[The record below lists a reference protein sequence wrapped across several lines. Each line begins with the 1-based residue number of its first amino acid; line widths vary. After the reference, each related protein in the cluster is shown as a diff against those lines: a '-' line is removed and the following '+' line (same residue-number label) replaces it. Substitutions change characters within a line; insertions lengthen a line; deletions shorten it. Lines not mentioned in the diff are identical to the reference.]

1 MTRRFSRIRIS
12 RFAALVLVAT
22 SAMLLFSWSGLYD
35 VAASKGHWPA
45 VAWLLRY
52 TMENSVETRSA
63 LVEAPPLDDAALVE
77 RGAGHYE
84 TGCLPCH
91 GAPGSPS
98 NRIPNHMLPQP
109 PYLPTHVEQWST
121 EELFR
126 LVKHGLKYTGMPAW
140 PALSRDDEV
149 WAVVA
154 FLLRLPDLSPADY
167 ARLANGADSMVAQT
181 SDLPPLPET
190 PGALFPLAEA
200 VLIGACARCH
210 GVDGGGRPSGAFP
223 RLDLQTTEYLV
234 RALTEYAEGVRPS
247 GIMQPV
253 AAALSDDQIRRLA
266 AHYANGTVSIAVEA
280 GQAEAE
286 QELLARGLEIAAIGA
301 PDRQIPACSA
311 CHGLEQGPANRLF
324 PSISGQYAQQIRLQL
339 SLWKAGKRGGS
350 AYSDIMAA
358 IVANMTEDD
367 MDAVALYYASLPAAE
382 PETGE
387 RVTRSGDGSGG
398 G

>member
-1 MTRRFSRIRIS
+1 
-12 RFAALVLVAT
+12 
-22 SAMLLFSWSGLYD
+22 MLLFSWSGLYN

-45 VAWLLRY
+45 VAWLLRH

-63 LVEAPPLDDAALVE
+63 FIEAPPLGDAALVE

-98 NRIPNHMLPQP
+98 NRVPNHMLPQP
-109 PYLPTHVEQWST
+109 PYLPTHVEQWSA
-121 EELFR
+121 EELFW

-140 PALSRDDEV
+140 PAKSRDDEV

-154 FLLRLPDLSPADY
+154 FLLRLPEMSPPDY
-167 ARLANGADSMVAQT
+167 ARLANGAGTLVPQT
-181 SDLPPLPET
+181 SDLPLLPER
-190 PGALFPLAEA
+190 PGELFPLADA

-210 GVDGGGRPSGAFP
+210 GVDGGGRLSGAFP
-223 RLDLQTTEYLV
+223 RLDLQTTDYLV

-266 AHYANGTVSIAVEA
+266 AHYAQAAASTVVEA
-280 GQAEAE
+280 GQTEAE
-286 QELLARGLEIAAIGA
+286 QELLDRGLEIAAIGA
-301 PDRQIPACSA
+301 PERQIPACSA

-324 PSISGQYAQQIRLQL
+324 PSITGQYADYTRLQL
-339 SLWKAGKRGGS
+339 GLWKGGKRGGS
-350 AYSDIMAA
+350 GYSDIMAA
-358 IVANMTEDD
+358 IVANMNEDD
-367 MDAVALYYASLPAAE
+367 MDAVALYYASLPAPE
-382 PETGE
+382 PEIA
-387 RVTRSGDGSGG
+387 RSGDGSGG